1 MIYGPE
7 NPLLWQHVEQKGV
20 WLPEWKSMGKQKD
33 TKLCSVPNKLPPPI
47 TPPPPSPPQWEL
59 FKRILTLS
67 IKEPKMGE
75 SEVLNTVVFL
85 QSGPMRSTPL
95 NNKEAWRTHTDEMP
109 TLGADSEGGW
119 ECLGLCYQIVGGIRT
134 GRSSD
139 QEIVQGHEWWDT
151 RARW

>member
-1 MIYGPE
+1 MALRTHCSGNMWSRKVFDYLSERVWE
-7 NPLLWQHVEQKGV
+7 N
-20 WLPEWKSMGKQKD
+20 KD

-95 NNKEAWRTHTDEMP
+95 NNKEA
-109 TLGADSEGGW
+109 
-119 ECLGLCYQIVGGIRT
+119 
-134 GRSSD
+134 
-139 QEIVQGHEWWDT
+139 
-151 RARW
+151 